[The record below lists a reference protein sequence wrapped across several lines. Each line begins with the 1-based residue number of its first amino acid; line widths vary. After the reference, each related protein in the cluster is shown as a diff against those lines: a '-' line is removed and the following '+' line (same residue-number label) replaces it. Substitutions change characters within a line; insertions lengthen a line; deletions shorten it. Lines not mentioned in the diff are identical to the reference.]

1 MDLDPFVS
9 AALESCAAGVMILD
23 TSGSLVF
30 ANRAAKQTLPFEPT
44 QQREAIARANAGFV
58 ARKHIVVN
66 GKEVGALIT
75 LPPRESTVTLA
86 ERERVAILE
95 ALQATGWRRAEVARR
110 LGLSRTTL
118 WRRLRSYAI
127 RNGGMRI

>member
-23 TSGSLVF
+23 TTGAVVF
-30 ANRAAKQTLPFEPT
+30 ANRVAKQTLPPEPT

-127 RNGGMRI
+127 RNGGMRL